1 MGPSTSR
8 PSASPTDAA
17 RHLHQRRRNRRPRH
31 QFPRWTRST
40 STKCSFR
47 GSPRGRPHELG
58 RRRPHIRDCKF
69 TGNQGAAIR
78 TLSTTAGQAGIIHVS
93 VTRTTANRNQ
103 QGIRFEGNSFGVVS
117 NSTASN
123 NTLNGFVV
131 FPQSVSGAEMNIVD
145 SDANN
150 NKQFGVFV
158 GGTRTE
164 RRRSHFQPHGVHNS
178 TNQLSVNAGGQILS
192 NGRNHIG
199 IHECAGT
206 IHRPVSGRGSVLNT
220 PAIRAVDCRTGLRSS

>member
-158 GGTRTE
+158 GGTGQSGVVRIFNLTASTT
-164 RRRSHFQPHGVHNS
+164 RPTSCRSMRAVRSCP
-178 TNQLSVNAGGQILS
+178 T
-192 NGRNHIG
+192 
-199 IHECAGT
+199 AGT
-206 IHRPVSGRGSVLNT
+206 ISVSTNAPGPFT
-220 PAIRAVDCRTGLRSS
+220 DQ